1 MKPAAHVLGRSATY
15 LIAAAFVASFALA
28 GCTATQQARS
38 AEPSGFLGDY
48 SQLAP
53 GTDDQALLVYVNPS
67 VNWAGYH
74 SILFDPVTIWYDQ
87 DLSNID
93 LDEAKVLADY
103 LDASIRHELQ
113 SDYTF
118 VNRPG
123 AGVMRLRVA
132 LTEAQ
137 GAKKVLHTVST
148 VIPQLRLLSTVK
160 RLATGTH
167 AFVGRAG
174 IEAEIEDSLTERRLA
189 AAVDRRVGGKRLR
202 GPYDTWG
209 HVQTA
214 FDYWAERLHARLT
227 ELRAAQR

>member
-1 MKPAAHVLGRSATY
+1 MGGQACVRRRLHRRRWWPLF
-15 LIAAAFVASFALA
+15 LALLVVT
-28 GCTATQQARS
+28 GCTVTEQARRV
-38 AEPSGFLGDY
+38 EPSGFLGDY
-48 SQLAP
+48 SNLTE
-53 GTDDQALLVYVNPS
+53 GTDDQALLVYINNS
-67 VNWAGYH
+67 VNWADYTR
-74 SILFDPVTIWYDQ
+74 ILFDPVTIWYDK
-87 DLSNID
+87 DLSSID
-93 LDEAKVLADY
+93 VDEAKVLADY
-103 LDASIRHELQ
+103 LDAAIRHELKN
-113 SDYTF
+113 DYTF

-123 AGVMRLRVA
+123 VGVMRLRVA
-132 LTEAQ
+132 ITEAQ
-137 GAKKVLHTVST
+137 GAKKVLHSVST
-148 VIPQLRLLSTVK
+148 VVPQLRLLSTVK

-174 IEAEIEDSLTERRLA
+174 IEAEIQDSLTERRLA